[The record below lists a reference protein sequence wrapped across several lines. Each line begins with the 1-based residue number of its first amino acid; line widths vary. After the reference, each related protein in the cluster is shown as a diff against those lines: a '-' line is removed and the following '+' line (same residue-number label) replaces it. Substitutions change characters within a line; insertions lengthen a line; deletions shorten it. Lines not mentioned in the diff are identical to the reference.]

1 MEGLGFCKFVYMLY
15 LTLAFILLKDNL
27 FENIFSTCFLKIKKV
42 HNKFL

>member
-27 FENIFSTCFLKIKKV
+27 FENIFLDLLFKNQKGA
-42 HNKFL
+42 